1 MDESEEIA
9 NSQTS
14 GPISFDDDNEEGDSA
29 EAFGKET
36 VSSSASSAN
45 FTYGLPRRLFVDN
58 GLRSI
63 QEIPEAYRHVFKDY
77 PCFNRVQSLVM
88 DDVLYSAEP
97 LVVTAPTGSGKTV
110 IFELAIVQLL
120 MSFDKPSICS
130 DFKIVYMAPV
140 KALCTEKL
148 HDWARKFSK
157 LNINCIEVTGD
168 SDVADLNYLNRHHI
182 VLTTPE
188 KWDSLT
194 RRWRDHCTLMKTVRL
209 FLIDEVHI
217 LNDESRGPTLEAV
230 VSRMKM
236 LQQHQRADNQSLP
249 SLRFIAVSATIPNVE
264 DLAQWLGTLEKP
276 AKYFRMEE
284 SMRPVQLKKVVKGYD
299 SNFSGFMFDVHL
311 SYKLKAVIS
320 QYSDGKPTL
329 VFCSTRKSVL
339 ATAEVLA
346 KMITFSFTETQKSAL
361 TLLCGQI
368 VDNKIRDLAKV
379 GIGCHHAGLVMTDRN
394 LLESAFRDGLLPVLI
409 ATSTLAMGVNLP
421 AHLVVIKS
429 TQYYGNGGYQDYSD
443 SQLLQMIGRAGRPQ
457 YDTSAVAVIMTK
469 STCE

>member
-1 MDESEEIA
+1 MAD
-9 NSQTS
+9 SQETAFSDHS
-14 GPISFDDDNEEGDSA
+14 GPISLDGEDDTTPAPENG
-29 EAFGKET
+29 
-36 VSSSASSAN
+36 
-45 FTYGLPRRLFVDN
+45 RLFLNLYV
-58 GLRSI
+58 LVHFI
-63 QEIPEAYRHVFKDY
+63 IKLHHTYLTHILAEAYRSMFKDY
-77 PCFNRVQSLVM
+77 PCFNRVQSMVM

-110 IFELAIVQLL
+110 LFELAIIQLL
-120 MSFDKPSICS
+120 MSYEKASINN

-140 KALCTEKL
+140 KALCSEKL
-148 HDWARKFSK
+148 HDWARKFSR

-168 SDVADLNYLNRHHI
+168 SDVADLNHLNRHHI

-194 RRWRDHCTLMKTVRL
+194 RRWRDHSALMKTVRL

-217 LNDESRGPTLEAV
+217 LNEESRGPTLEAV

-236 LQQHQRADNQSLP
+236 LQQQQRSDNHSLP
-249 SLRFIAVSATIPNVE
+249 TLRFIAVSATIPNVE
-264 DLAQWLGTLEKP
+264 DLAQWLGTHEKP

-299 SNFSGFMFDVHL
+299 SNFGGFMFDVHL
-311 SYKLKAVIS
+311 SYKLKQVIS

-339 ATAEVLA
+339 ATAQVLS
-346 KMITFSFTETQKSAL
+346 KMITFSFTDSQKEAL
-361 TLLCGQI
+361 ARICSQI
-368 VDNKIRDLAKV
+368 VDNKIRELAKV
-379 GIGCHHAGLVMTDRN
+379 GIGCHHAGLTMTDRN
-394 LLESAFRDGLLPVLI
+394 LLETAFRDSLIPVLM

-457 YDTSAVAVIMTK
+457 FDTSAVAVIMTK
-469 STCE
+469 SSCEVSCKKLK